1 MVLSEGLS
9 FTGLMREVG
18 MKPEAYPE
26 DTRTFVIC
34 NCVFARDGKMVHR
47 FTNQETTFRR
57 RGCEGVVF
65 ESL

>member
-18 MKPEAYPE
+18 MKPKAYPE

-34 NCVFARDGKMVHR
+34 NCVFARDGKMV
-47 FTNQETTFRR
+47 TDLPIKRR
-57 RGCEGVVF
+57 PSGGEVARE
-65 ESL
+65 

>member
-1 MVLSEGLS
+1 MVLSEGRS

-34 NCVFARDGKMVHR
+34 KCVLARDGKNLMRSKAASATVN
-47 FTNQETTFRR
+47 F
-57 RGCEGVVF
+57 GVD
-65 ESL
+65 